1 MGGLVLIAVLGTAV
15 DIIALIPIISKGS
28 WGAKILV
35 VLHLAYSIILMALAG
50 PILKIHI
57 GLVSRNELASEWKR
71 NDFYVIKRGKHG
83 ESIPVNELSDDEFNA
98 RFDTFEYERRRN
110 IFDHGCTS
118 GGEFTEVTYTEDGTN
133 QGVKRGRVTK
143 GLRMGK
149 KADPPK
155 ELAGLLPFVRS
166 IASAKKFSRNDVH
179 PLRQMTL
186 QGRPGCEVGLNN
198 K

>member
-1 MGGLVLIAVLGTAV
+1 MCVGLVLIAVLGTAV

-110 IFDHGCTS
+110 IFDHGCTNNWWS
-118 GGEFTEVTYTEDGTN
+118 FWCIPRWPSSQTGEF
-133 QGVKRGRVTK
+133 
-143 GLRMGK
+143 
-149 KADPPK
+149 
-155 ELAGLLPFVRS
+155 
-166 IASAKKFSRNDVH
+166 
-179 PLRQMTL
+179 
-186 QGRPGCEVGLNN
+186 
-198 K
+198 